1 MKQLIRRFPRVHNS
15 AKPFQ
20 IQSSNVFV
28 AVLSSDIVSVLILCS
43 LFFLS
48 TTSPP
53 SCATL
58 AGVYGWCDP
67 NLRRSWNHSSFSPK
81 RWLHV
86 YKQAFDGIY
95 YRHPENGPGRQ
106 MPPIMT
112 PLKPRACCCET
123 TLQKVWTLRWLG
135 LSFECSISFFFC
147 CLFWWLMTSPLLRAV
162 IS

>member
-1 MKQLIRRFPRVHNS
+1 MKQLIRSCRVVFRYCLCFNS
-15 AKPFQ
+15 VLPCLPFYH
-20 IQSSNVFV
+20 
-28 AVLSSDIVSVLILCS
+28 LSSLLRH
-43 LFFLS
+43 
-48 TTSPP
+48 
-53 SCATL
+53 AR
-58 AGVYGWCDP
+58 WCLWMMWCQRVP

-86 YKQAFDGIY
+86 YKQAFDGKY

-147 CLFWWLMTSPLLRAV
+147 CLFWLVDDITASACCHF
-162 IS
+162 